1 MRELPSAITILVTL
15 LGLALFSADP
25 CDRFVRPTLAQAGP
39 PQNPDGDDFWR
50 CGDFRFRVTHV
61 IFNHNHAT
69 PYGDTEGLALRKNYA
84 ATADYTHGR
93 VERGTMTGDVLGEW
107 IHPKLGGRNEPALY
121 VTGKRVTIL
130 ARIEC
135 KDDLDSAT
143 FGAREI
149 IGPSGNPDWVNV
161 EESNVGFRQPPGS
174 NYWVSHGAGPNNEYH
189 EFALTGYTRGSLGR
203 FICSWLWN
211 VNKVVQTGQIVQ
223 PNNHTHTTTG
233 PHTFY
238 TVLGKPKHPW
248 YWDLH
253 DVGAELTEPW
263 TDALDFLLFKVGL
276 IGETSVETACNMIT
290 KYLHGGH
297 RLEYAHATNG
307 ASNYLPYIDVRRDL
321 VTGTYATDPVSGSPM
336 SQDNFQFQLSD
347 YVQPARQVVNC
358 YDQAAGVMSLS
369 SLIGGSYWYRYMNR
383 FGYINETVFVGGAT
397 SNNPFYLSDVD
408 VVTSLG
414 PPPTIVSYPYDR
426 RPSVGRDDLVQDADG
441 DGDIDRSLFG
451 NHALVLGQPY
461 NDRVWD
467 ACIGSKQG
475 VSLSVYLLD
484 CIDTSTQTENAKAGS
499 LANIGTMPGRPWVN
513 LR

>member
-1 MRELPSAITILVTL
+1 MRGLPSAITILVTL
-15 LGLALFSADP
+15 PGLALFSADP
-25 CDRFVRPTLAQAGP
+25 CDRFVRPALAQAGP

-211 VNKVVQTGQIVQ
+211 VNKVVQAGQIVQ
-223 PNNHTHTTTG
+223 PPNYTLTTTG

-238 TVLGKPKHPW
+238 TVLSTPNHPW
-248 YWDLH
+248 YWGAH
-253 DVGAELTEPW
+253 DEAVERTEPW
-263 TDALDFLLFKVGL
+263 TDALDFLLDKVNLRGEAL
-276 IGETSVETACNMIT
+276 IDYACNKIT
-290 KYLHGGH
+290 KYLHGSYGLGYDH
-297 RLEYAHATNG
+297 VFGG
-307 ASNYLPYIDVRRDL
+307 ARYVRPEERRDPI
-321 VTGTYATDPVSGSPM
+321 TGAVIKDPVTGSPM
-336 SQDNFQFQLSD
+336 YQDKLRFFLSD
-347 YVQPARQVVNC
+347 YILPTTNEVNC
-358 YDQAAGVMSLS
+358 YDQAAAVMSLTN
-369 SLIGGSYWYRYMNR
+369 LIGGWSWYRYMSR
-383 FGYINETVFVGGAT
+383 FGYIHETEHVGGVT
-397 SNNPFYLSDVD
+397 SNNPFYLGKILISA
-408 VVTSLG
+408 G
-414 PPPTIVSYPYDR
+414 PPPVFGPPFDN
-426 RPSVGRDDLVQDADG
+426 RPVVGTNDLLQDADT
-441 DGDIDRSLFG
+441 DGDIDRSIFG
-451 NHALVLGQPY
+451 NHAFVMNHSAY
-461 NDRVWD
+461 DRVWD
-467 ACIGSKQG
+467 ACVGPKQG
-475 VSLSVYLLD
+475 VGIDVYLHD
-484 CIDTSTQTENAKAGS
+484 AIDTSTNSEHALAGIKS
-499 LANIGTMPGRPWVN
+499 NITGGVGVPFVN